1 MQSCLTF
8 PMKEA
13 ELEEALQIFAKISD
27 FLPTGSSSHQK
38 YFLAC
43 CSPCDGPN
51 EASDFV
57 RYLHQVLHPQ
67 EPVLD
72 SFLIR

>member
-1 MQSCLTF
+1 MQSCLIF
-8 PMKEA
+8 PMKET
-13 ELEEALQIFAKISD
+13 ELEKALQIFAKISD
-27 FLPTGSSSHQK
+27 SLPTGSSSHQK

-57 RYLHQVLHPQ
+57 
-67 EPVLD
+67 
-72 SFLIR
+72 SLISAPGTPSSRACP